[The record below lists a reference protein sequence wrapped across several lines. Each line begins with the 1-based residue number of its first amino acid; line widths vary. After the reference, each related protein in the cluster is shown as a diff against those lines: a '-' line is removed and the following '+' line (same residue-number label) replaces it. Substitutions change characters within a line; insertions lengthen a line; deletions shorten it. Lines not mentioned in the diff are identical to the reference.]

1 MKVKFFSLIIFSVL
15 FAFLSCQN
23 KKVELPQT
31 EDESEIDSIASKAV
45 EEANFKA
52 DSILKK

>member
-31 EDESEIDSIASKAV
+31 EDEAEIDSIASKAV